1 MGWKETLQIVL
12 FALSWLPVAVLV
24 TTTVFP
30 PEVPYPHDFSI
41 YNEGTTGYSQYRAR
55 IEETGFT
62 VSPIQSSMSVVTRY
76 NGSAV
81 LVISGPVRD
90 FSIDAV
96 FTIFTHLTQGGGVLI
111 ADDFGTANS
120 SFYYLNTFLLQMMTQ
135 NDLSALGVTG
145 FLSFTDGVLLDLDSY
160 DISPKLPVIVDIT
173 PHEVTAGVSEI
184 HLNWAST
191 LTPTCLLGSPV
202 AALARSTIRSWVE
215 SDLNET
221 NPGPDDFEWA
231 GILPVVGAM
240 ELPTG
245 PGIPDGRLVAVS
257 DPSIFINDMW
267 NRFPDNEQLGMNIIQ
282 WLSHGDTES
291 EVLFCEQLLAVPWTA
306 PELFYGLFLGRALWL
321 STMPFIAPL
330 YPAVTVVGIR
340 KYLPDPKKPEVKSVS
355 DVFLRRGQT
364 YFSERMMYYRTEGN
378 YARVVKMLYRKL
390 RRDLRRK
397 HLWDHYEPKRVWDLL
412 QYKDPTMKERDFF
425 KTIARIEEISDNPGE
440 KIKESEMMG
449 LFLWI
454 KGVSDKL
461 VDTKR

>member
-12 FALSWLPVAVLV
+12 FVLSWLPVAVLV
-24 TTTVFP
+24 ATTAFP
-30 PEVPYPHDFSI
+30 DPNPYPQDFSI
-41 YNEGTTGYSQYRAR
+41 YNEGTNGYSQFRTR
-55 IEETGFT
+55 IEEAGYNAT
-62 VSPIQSSMSVVTRY
+62 PIQTSMSVITRY

-90 FSIDAV
+90 FSVDAI
-96 FTIFTHLTQGGGVLI
+96 FTVFTHLSNGGGVLI

-120 SFYYLNTFLLQMMTQ
+120 SFYYLNTYLLSLMGGEQLQ
-135 NDLSALGVTG
+135 QLGVTG
-145 FLSFTDGVLLDLDSY
+145 FLSFTGGMLYDLDSY
-160 DISPKLPVIVDIT
+160 DQSPRFPVIRDISSS
-173 PHEVTAGVSEI
+173 HSVTAGVSEI
-184 HLNWAST
+184 HLNHAST

-202 AALARSTIRSWVE
+202 AALARSTVRAWS
-215 SDLNET
+215 ET
-221 NPGPDDFEWA
+221 NVTEDNPVPDDYEWA
-231 GILPVVGAM
+231 GVLPILGAF
-240 ELPTG
+240 ELP
-245 PGIPDGRLVAVS
+245 GIGGRLVAVS

-267 NRFPDNEQLGMNIIQ
+267 NRFPDNERLGMNIIR
-282 WLSHGDTES
+282 WLSHDD
-291 EVLFCEQLLAVPWTA
+291 VDNDIVFCEQLLAVPWTA
-306 PELFYGLFLGRALWL
+306 PELFYGVYLSRALWL

-397 HLWDHYEPKRVWDLL
+397 HMWDHYEPKRVWDLL

-425 KTIARIEEISDNPGE
+425 KTISRIEVISDNPNE

-454 KGVSDKL
+454 KGISDKL
-461 VDTKR
+461 VDTT